1 MIDIFLETGKK
12 TTPEFCF
19 IDDFVGKHLG
29 VDPSEYGIECVDGKD
44 NLQRAVN
51 KLRDNTFSGIRNLII
66 FDADSSS
73 NGGGFEKRKF
83 ELLAKMKELNITAD
97 LFLFPNNRD
106 DGMFED
112 LLMHIARKESHKS
125 FFDCFSDYELCLGNN
140 YLHPNLKG
148 KIFTYISSMKSLS
161 NRARRSL
168 GSGDWHFMN
177 DEYWNL
183 NSDYL
188 LPLAQ
193 FIRINIKKHE

>member
-12 TTPEFCF
+12 TTPEYCF
-19 IDDFVGKHLG
+19 IDDFVGKYLG

-51 KLRDNTFSGIRNLII
+51 KLLDNTISGIRNLII

-73 NGGGFEKRKF
+73 NGGGFEKRKS

-112 LLMHIARKESHKS
+112 LLMHIARKENHKS
-125 FFDCFSDYELCLGNN
+125 FFDCFSDYE
-140 YLHPNLKG
+140 YV
-148 KIFTYISSMKSLS
+148 
-161 NRARRSL
+161 
-168 GSGDWHFMN
+168 
-177 DEYWNL
+177 
-183 NSDYL
+183 
-188 LPLAQ
+188 
-193 FIRINIKKHE
+193 